1 MRAAGGARPGPCVP
15 PYAPASHPPRAPPRR
30 ALPGH
35 APGSTPPPEPA
46 PPRPP
51 GPPLPGHAPS
61 PHHAPTRDR
70 LVPSQATPSSPRPR
84 GATPRPPAP
93 PQPFTSRP
101 HRVTFPPWPRP
112 HQCHARRFSPRP
124 LPRRASARPRL
135 QHRPAH
141 AFPWPSSP
149 PTAPRPR
156 LRPDLVL
163 TAPPP
168 RRRLVDLAAQA
179 LQPAGAGPAAAQTL
193 RGGGRQHGA
202 REAETLP
209 QRPPEPAAP
218 LSRAQDSRGLRPTR
232 PRTRDWTAAPGQGA
246 RGRRACPAE
255 GAVSSFYK
263 GGRGGAGRRPGGRT
277 PASRAGKGAGIRA
290 AGPERGRAGD
300 LGTCAGGRDHLLA
313 PAHCSLTRTWAE
325 TKSVT

>member
-1 MRAAGGARPGPCVP
+1 MRRRRARGPARPRVP
-15 PYAPASHPPRAPPRR
+15 PDPAPPSLVTPPPETTPRR
-30 ALPGH
+30 ALP
-35 APGSTPPPEPA
+35 APPSPPLTAAPR
-46 PPRPP
+46 PPRPRP
-51 GPPLPGHAPS
+51 NHRA
-61 PHHAPTRDR
+61 AARAR
-70 LVPSQATPSSPRPR
+70 LTPSQATPSRDR
-84 GATPRPPAP
+84 AAATPPPAHVP
-93 PQPFTSRP
+93 AHNHAPTKY
-101 HRVTFPPWPRP
+101 
-112 HQCHARRFSPRP
+112 HARRSSPRP
-124 LPRRASARPRL
+124 LRASARPRP
-135 QHRPAH
+135 QTRPAH
-141 AFPWPSSP
+141 AFPCPPSRP
-149 PTAPRPR
+149 IAPRPRPR

-179 LQPAGAGPAAAQTL
+179 VQPAGAGPAAAQAL

-277 PASRAGKGAGIRA
+277 PASRAEKGAGTGA
-290 AGPERGRAGD
+290 ASSERGRAGGM
-300 LGTCAGGRDHLLA
+300 GTCAGGRDHLLA
-313 PAHCSLTRTWAE
+313 PAHCSLTRTRAG
-325 TKSVT
+325 TMSVT